1 MASRKRKELHELT
14 QLALRGCLIARDEA
28 TNLQELI
35 TTSSPLAYLAIRE
48 CELELDQIERRIDE
62 ELPRAISRLGEVSA
76 RELLASLKLITD
88 LERIGDLLLGVA
100 KRFRH
105 ANGIPADAVRIIG
118 AMTGTLVGM
127 LVNIHEGFTK
137 RDLACVASVLSTD
150 KQINRMCHSL
160 FREYLNAS
168 RKSASRNRLEILL
181 AAQALERAGD
191 HTKNLAEELHHWLEG
206 HTLRHARRA
215 RKAAAAE
222 DSEPA

>member
-1 MASRKRKELHELT
+1 MASKKKKELHELT

-35 TTSSPLAYLAIRE
+35 VNSSPLAYLAIRE

-62 ELPRAISRLGEVSA
+62 ELPGAISRLGEVSA

-105 ANGIPADAVRIIG
+105 SNGLPSDAARIIG

-127 LVNIHEGFTK
+127 LANIHEGFTN
-137 RDLACVASVLSTD
+137 RDLACVASVLATD

-160 FREYLNAS
+160 FREYLGAS
-168 RKSASRNRLEILL
+168 GKSAKRRLDVLL

-191 HTKNLAEELHHWLEG
+191 HATNLAEELHHWIEG
-206 HTLRHARRA
+206 HTLRHARRG
-215 RKAAAAE
+215 RRSAAAV
-222 DSEPA
+222 DSDTA